1 MYSPK
6 IDEKLVPG
14 LYRIAKARGIHMTSL
29 INSIIADAIKDIK
42 VESKMVV
49 SESREVFVIAGE
61 GSSLEQTE
69 V

>member
-14 LYRIAKARGIHMTSL
+14 LYQIAKARGIHMTSL
-29 INSIIADAIKDIK
+29 INSIIADAIKNIK
-42 VESKMVV
+42 VEAKMVV
-49 SESREVFVIAGE
+49 SEQKKVFVIVSE

-69 V
+69 A

>member
-14 LYRIAKARGIHMTSL
+14 LYRIAKAKGIHMTSL

-42 VESKMVV
+42 VEAKMVV
-49 SESREVFVIAGE
+49 SETKEVFVIVSE
-61 GSSLEQTE
+61 GSSLKQTE
-69 V
+69 A

>member
-6 IDEKLVPG
+6 IDETLVPG

-42 VESKMVV
+42 IEAKMVV
-49 SESREVFVIAGE
+49 SEQKEVFVITSE
-61 GSSLEQTE
+61 GSSPKQTE
-69 V
+69 A